1 MSKKHHLSKEE
12 YENYLKRHNYE
23 HPVEE
28 EESKIAKELSE
39 FRRERSTMK
48 REFKHL
54 VRDLDVSSVDE
65 YSDFDEAFEAL
76 EDMEIKSRKIRNNAR
91 THKKRLKG
99 IKHHQRK

>member
-12 YENYLKRHNYE
+12 YENYLKRHQYE

-28 EESKIAKELSE
+28 EESKISTEISE
-39 FRRERSTMK
+39 FQAERSTIK

-54 VRDLDVSSVDE
+54 VRDLDILSIDE

-76 EDMEIKSRKIRNNAR
+76 EEMEIKSRKTRNNAR

-99 IKHHQRK
+99 IKENQRK